1 MPVRREVAA
10 ILMLA
15 VLAASSGWAQGAGSV
30 RPPAAPPA
38 PTPFASE
45 PILAEATAGALM
57 AFGISLGMARVGA
70 TVLGPRGGEDPG
82 LAGGIVGFAAG
93 LVLGSSLGVHLVA
106 RRYGLPARY
115 EEAVA
120 GALAGVLLLPA
131 LPIDLDRAGAWL
143 AIYAVPTATA
153 VLASSPGS
161 WSRSARPA
169 VRALRDGIGVGVE
182 VGF

>member
-1 MPVRREVAA
+1 MPVGREVAA

-15 VLAASSGWAQGAGSV
+15 ALATSSGWAQGAGAV
-30 RPPAAPPA
+30 PPPAAPQSRTA
-38 PTPFASE
+38 FAGE

-57 AFGISLGMARVGA
+57 AFGMSLGVARVGA

-82 LAGGIVGFAAG
+82 LAGGIVGFATG

-106 RRYGLPARY
+106 RGYGLPARY

-131 LPIDLDRAGAWL
+131 LRIDLDRAGTWL

-153 VLASSPGS
+153 VVASSLGS
-161 WSRSARPA
+161 SSRMARPA
-169 VRALRDGIGVGVE
+169 LRALREGIGVGVE
-182 VGF
+182 IGF